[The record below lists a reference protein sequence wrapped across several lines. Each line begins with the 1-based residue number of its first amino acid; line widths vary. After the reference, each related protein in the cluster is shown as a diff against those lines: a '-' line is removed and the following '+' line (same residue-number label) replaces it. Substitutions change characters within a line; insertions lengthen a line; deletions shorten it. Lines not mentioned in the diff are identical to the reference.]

1 MKIAKK
7 KMKDSWWRIILAS
20 VAPVRQQR
28 FSKPHLLTHC
38 STVQVHCDSSS
49 MNMHEQWCAF
59 WFCSVCCRFFFLL
72 HSDFF
77 FKKPLFVS
85 ISVLDCILSASST
98 LPPPLSESWKCY
110 FCSQF
115 PRSQSLAFIFTFIHL
130 ANIVLIAS
138 IISIGDC
145 LRKTLAREI
154 QSPAC
159 LTCGHVVTLS
169 SSVSQQS
176 SVATAEAA
184 G

>member
-1 MKIAKK
+1 MIKK
-7 KMKDSWWRIILAS
+7 KMKDSFFDGTSSW
-20 VAPVRQQR
+20 
-28 FSKPHLLTHC
+28 LLWLLLSNRDLENHIYWHTAVLC
-38 STVQVHCDSSS
+38 IKHCDSSS
-49 MNMHEQWCAF
+49 MNMHGQWCAF

-77 FKKPLFVS
+77 FKKTLS
-85 ISVLDCILSASST
+85 LSVLDCILSASST
-98 LPPPLSESWKCY
+98 LPPPLSESFRKFY

-130 ANIVLIAS
+130 ANIVHFAS

-159 LTCGHVVTLS
+159 LTCGHVVPLS